1 MPNVHWG
8 FRGPLYKSKIP
19 VTSIK
24 LLRILIRT
32 SLLNTFENFKI
43 RLACWTS
50 FFLPI
55 ILWKPWLAKTKK
67 SIFSTYT

>member
-8 FRGPLYKSKIP
+8 FRGPLYKRKIP

-50 FFLPI
+50 FFSPSYTLETMVG
-55 ILWKPWLAKTKK
+55 KEKK
-67 SIFSTYT
+67 INI

>member
-24 LLRILIRT
+24 LL
-32 SLLNTFENFKI
+32 LNTFEIFKI